1 MPVLETQVNKNE
13 VSKAQIN
20 IEVVNEEQS
29 VCDEKRIEGDKIPI
43 NQPTSIVIV
52 PDEESD
58 FENCNS
64 ELECKE
70 KIGNIDED
78 EVHNDIDAPQLN
90 GPSKSQKIEDG
101 YKHCMKS
108 LMKNMTENIDC
119 DTNDVSLSLDETLK
133 PDTNLQDKYIIEVPE
148 EDEDEYKSISGF
160 EEGPEENIDKDFC
173 LSQDVFNDMS
183 STDDSKLIMICEDK
197 GNEIK
202 KCIVSEIVA
211 DTGLSYHSVSTLAAK
226 NIK

>member
-1 MPVLETQVNKNE
+1 M
-13 VSKAQIN
+13 
-20 IEVVNEEQS
+20 
-29 VCDEKRIEGDKIPI
+29 
-43 NQPTSIVIV
+43 
-52 PDEESD
+52 
-58 FENCNS
+58 
-64 ELECKE
+64 
-70 KIGNIDED
+70 
-78 EVHNDIDAPQLN
+78 
-90 GPSKSQKIEDG
+90 
-101 YKHCMKS
+101 
-108 LMKNMTENIDC
+108 
-119 DTNDVSLSLDETLK
+119 DETLK

-173 LSQDVFNDMS
+173 LSKDVFS
-183 STDDSKLIMICEDK
+183 DDSKLIMICVDE